1 MSQLEIADERCVKGG
16 TMILVEKTLAI
27 LAALVRQTWHNP
39 LVGLLL
45 MVAVCAVFAWRVC
58 TPSRS
63 NRWVVRKGVCPCCG
77 SALFGT
83 TLAYQ
88 RLPGLDLESPESPYL
103 CLACDSAKVA
113 ALQRPYHLERAD
125 D

>member
-1 MSQLEIADERCVKGG
+1 MPRPDGCCVKGD
-16 TMILVEKTLAI
+16 TVILLEKTLAI
-27 LAALVRQTWHNP
+27 LAAMVRHTWRCP

-45 MVAVCAVFAWRVC
+45 MIAVCAVLAWRVY
-58 TPSRS
+58 TPRTPHH
-63 NRWVVRKGVCPCCG
+63 WVVREGACPCCG

-88 RLPGLDLESPESPYL
+88 RLPGLDLVYPESPYL
-103 CLACDSAKVA
+103 CPVCDGAKVA
-113 ALQRPYHLERAD
+113 ALQQRPYHLERAD

>member
-1 MSQLEIADERCVKGG
+1 
-16 TMILVEKTLAI
+16 MILLEKTLAI
-27 LAALVRQTWHNP
+27 LAALVRHTWRCP

-45 MVAVCAVFAWRVC
+45 MIAVCAVLAWRVY
-58 TPSRS
+58 TPRTPHH
-63 NRWVVRKGVCPCCG
+63 WVVREGACPCCG

-88 RLPGLDLESPESPYL
+88 RLQGLALMCPESPSL
-103 CLACDSAKVA
+103 CPACDGAKVA
-113 ALQRPYHLERAD
+113 LLQRQYRMERAD